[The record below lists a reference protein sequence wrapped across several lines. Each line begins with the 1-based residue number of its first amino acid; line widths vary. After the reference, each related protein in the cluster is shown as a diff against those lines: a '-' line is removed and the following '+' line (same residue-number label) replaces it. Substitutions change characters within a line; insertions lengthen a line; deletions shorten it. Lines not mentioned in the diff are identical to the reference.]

1 MIKRERNTSLLCT
14 FTNSNM
20 YIKARTLSDI
30 ANSFQLEGEIF
41 IFEDKNNADRVA
53 ITYNI
58 LKDEKYDFPK
68 NTFQVHRNKATNTL
82 YTLNALNELIKR
94 DSELENA
101 SKENYKVNWEKY
113 RDSLVI
119 MQKETRE
126 SDKKILSIIPLVLKD
141 VKSAKVA

>member
-1 MIKRERNTSLLCT
+1 
-14 FTNSNM
+14 M

-41 IFEDKNNADRVA
+41 IFEDKNNADRIA

-58 LKDEKYDFPK
+58 LKNEKYDFPK
-68 NTFQVHRNKATNTL
+68 NTFQIHRNKMTNTL

-94 DSELENA
+94 DSEVENV

-113 RDSLVI
+113 KDSLVI
-119 MQKETRE
+119 MQKETKE
-126 SDKKILSIIPLVLKD
+126 SDKKVLSVIPLVLKD

>member
-1 MIKRERNTSLLCT
+1 
-14 FTNSNM
+14 M

-41 IFEDKNNADRVA
+41 IFEDKNNADRIA

-58 LKDEKYDFPK
+58 LKNEKYDFPK
-68 NTFQVHRNKATNTL
+68 NTFQIHRNKMTNTL

-94 DSELENA
+94 DSEIENV

-113 RDSLVI
+113 KDSLVI
-119 MQKETRE
+119 MQKETKE
-126 SDKKILSIIPLVLKD
+126 SDKKVLSVIPLVLKD

>member
-1 MIKRERNTSLLCT
+1 MRERNTSLLCT

-41 IFEDKNNADRVA
+41 IFEDKNNADRIA

-58 LKDEKYDFPK
+58 LKNEKYDFPK
-68 NTFQVHRNKATNTL
+68 NTFQIHRNKTTNTL

-94 DSELENA
+94 DSELENV

-113 RDSLVI
+113 KDSLVI
-119 MQKETRE
+119 MQKETKE
-126 SDKKILSIIPLVLKD
+126 SDKKVLSVIPLVLKD
-141 VKSAKVA
+141 VKSARVA

>member
-1 MIKRERNTSLLCT
+1 MRERNTSLLCT

-41 IFEDKNNADRVA
+41 IFEDKNNADRIA

-58 LKDEKYDFPK
+58 LKNEKYDFPK
-68 NTFQVHRNKATNTL
+68 NTFQIHRNKMTNTL

-94 DSELENA
+94 DSEIENV

-113 RDSLVI
+113 KDSLVI
-119 MQKETRE
+119 MQKETKE
-126 SDKKILSIIPLVLKD
+126 SDKKVLSVIPLVLKD

>member
-1 MIKRERNTSLLCT
+1 MRERNTSLLCT

-41 IFEDKNNADRVA
+41 IFEDKNNADRIA

-58 LKDEKYDFPK
+58 LKNEKYDFPK
-68 NTFQVHRNKATNTL
+68 NTFQIHRNKMTNTL

-94 DSELENA
+94 DSEVENV

-113 RDSLVI
+113 KDSLVI
-119 MQKETRE
+119 MQKETKE
-126 SDKKILSIIPLVLKD
+126 SDKKVLSVIPLVLKD

>member
-1 MIKRERNTSLLCT
+1 
-14 FTNSNM
+14 M

>member
-1 MIKRERNTSLLCT
+1 MRERNTSLLCT

-41 IFEDKNNADRVA
+41 IFEDKNNTDRIA

-58 LKDEKYDFPK
+58 LKNEKYDFPK
-68 NTFQVHRNKATNTL
+68 NTFQIHRNKMTNTL

-94 DSELENA
+94 DSEIENV

-113 RDSLVI
+113 KDSLVI
-119 MQKETRE
+119 MQKETKE
-126 SDKKILSIIPLVLKD
+126 SDKKVLSVIPLVLKD